1 MIKEQRGFSMEK
13 QRRRLGYLLLLPAS
27 LVILIVSVYPLIY
40 GIYLS
45 FRNQNFL
52 KPGQNDF
59 VGLMQYFKLFT
70 DKNFAGALGYTLYY
84 TLGIVV
90 LAYILGMCLALML
103 NKELPLRGA
112 MRALVLIPW
121 IIPSTV
127 AAVNWRWI
135 LDSQVGAVN
144 SLLLSMGV
152 IDKSISFLS
161 DPDFVKNTMI
171 AIGVWKSFPFMTLTL
186 MSSLQ
191 GISDDIYEAARI
203 DGANARQ
210 TFVSITLP
218 LLKPVSF
225 VALTLM
231 SIWTFNNFEN
241 IFLLTEGGPLKYT
254 TTISIF
260 TYKTAF
266 FANDISYACSAGT
279 CMMFIMAIFG
289 MIYLK
294 VFLNEENANQTRK
307 KVSA

>member
-1 MIKEQRGFSMEK
+1 MEK
-13 QRRRLGYLLLLPAS
+13 QRRRLGYLLLLPTS

-45 FRNQNFL
+45 FRNQNFI

-59 VGLMQYFKLFT
+59 VGLTQYFKLFT
-70 DKNFAGALGYTLYY
+70 DKNFASAIGYTLYY
-84 TLGIVV
+84 TLGIVI

-103 NKELPLRGA
+103 SKDLPLRGA
-112 MRALVLIPW
+112 LRALVLIPW

-135 LDSQVGAVN
+135 LDSQVGAIN
-144 SLLLSMGV
+144 TLLISLGL

-161 DPDFVKNTMI
+161 DPDFVRNTMI

-191 GISDDIYEAARI
+191 GIPDDIYEAARI
-203 DGANARQ
+203 DGASARQ

-241 IFLLTEGGPLKYT
+241 IYLLTEGGPLKYT

-260 TYKTAF
+260 TYKMAF
-266 FANDISYACSAGT
+266 FTNDISYACSAGT

-294 VFLNEENANQTRK
+294 IFLSEDSANQTRK